1 MTEPV
6 FLSVVAPCF
15 NEASGLTT
23 FHRRVAA
30 ACNEV
35 LGRAAPAPLP
45 WELVLVNDGSRDGT
59 FDVMERLVQSDPHVV
74 AVNLARNYGHQ
85 IALTAGLQQ
94 CRGERIL
101 AIDADLQD
109 PPELLGPMLRVME
122 DTGADVVYGQRRSR
136 AGETRFKTA
145 TAALFYRL
153 LRRVVEIDIPLDTG
167 DFRLMSRRTL
177 DVLNLMPEQHRFI
190 RGLVAWTGLRQV
202 PFAYDRDARYAGDTG
217 YSLRRMVR
225 FALDAITSFSIVPL
239 RLASFAGMTVG
250 ALGLLGLLY
259 TIGSWAFGSV
269 VQGWTSVATLVLLI
283 GGVQLMVLGVFG
295 EYLGRLYLEAKRRP
309 LFVVDQV
316 LVRAPSRA
324 AARSVEP
331 APRSAEPAV
340 NAGGVAQAPVAEQQ
354 ALVADDNQPLQAG
367 VVGHAP

>member
-1 MTEPV
+1 MPEPM

-15 NEASGLTT
+15 NEAAGLPM
-23 FHRRVAA
+23 FHKRVAT
-30 ACNEV
+30 ACTEV
-35 LGRAAPAPLP
+35 LGHAAPGSLP
-45 WELVLVNDGSRDGT
+45 WELVLVNDGSHDAT
-59 FDVMERLVQSDPHVV
+59 FEVMQHLVQRDPHVV

-94 CRGERIL
+94 CRGERVL
-101 AIDADLQD
+101 VIDADLQD
-109 PPELLGPMLRVME
+109 PPELLGPMLQTME
-122 DTGADVVYGQRRSR
+122 ETGADVIYGQRRSR

-153 LRRVVEIDIPLDTG
+153 LRRLVDIDIPLDTG

-202 PFAYDRDARYAGDTG
+202 PFPYDRDARYAGDTG

-225 FALDAITSFSIVPL
+225 FALDAVTSFSIVPL
-239 RLASFAGMTVG
+239 RLASVAGLTLGAVG
-250 ALGLLGLLY
+250 LSGLLY

-309 LFVVDQV
+309 LFVVDRV
-316 LVRAPSRA
+316 LMRSG
-324 AARSVEP
+324 ARLP
-331 APRSAEPAV
+331 AHAAEPM
-340 NAGGVAQAPVAEQQ
+340 VASAWEAELAEQGAMVAGDRQ
-354 ALVADDNQPLQAG
+354 EKEGGALPHVQ
-367 VVGHAP
+367 